1 MQDEPPPRPRMR
13 STRVGMLVRR
23 GRPVPVYV
31 VHPAGTPAP
40 DRLPVCPAGCTVC
53 PR

>member
-31 VHPAGTPAP
+31 VHPAGDPVP
-40 DRLPVCPAGCTVC
+40 DRVPACAPGCRRCT
-53 PR
+53 R